1 MISFLVKQQNRER
14 AAVMALWTCRNG
26 IEVGSQ
32 YQTIE
37 DVLKQAAEQTG
48 DA

>member
-1 MISFLVKQQNRER
+1 MVT
-14 AAVMALWTCRNG
+14 LWVEQGRDLDGLCRNG

-37 DVLKQAAEQTG
+37 DVLKKAAEQNG
-48 DA
+48 DP